1 MCFQCHAF
9 LLRFESFKTDTTL
22 YQLGVSVSYS
32 FFLPEI
38 NIWDQ
43 KVKISVHM
51 KHFCLSLR
59 SSREQAIQNTV
70 NAWHHDTSNS
80 WNGLPVFHPKTF
92 VLGWSTWHWLSV
104 RDGGSLNCLAGQ
116 EYRWY
121 HWRFEGGD
129 FSYLTFPCLAFRTS
143 S

>member
-43 KVKISVHM
+43 KVKTSVHM
-51 KHFCLSLR
+51 KISLR

-70 NAWHHDTSNS
+70 NT
-80 WNGLPVFHPKTF
+80 
-92 VLGWSTWHWLSV
+92 
-104 RDGGSLNCLAGQ
+104 
-116 EYRWY
+116 
-121 HWRFEGGD
+121 
-129 FSYLTFPCLAFRTS
+129 
-143 S
+143 